1 LILSDF
7 NDPPIVEPRG
17 AGKPDVEVVTTEG
30 LKEKFAPEPQT
41 EDRDMT
47 EEELDKLIEGFEDDD
62 ETQEFD
68 IIIQG
73 GRKIRVPKKK
83 YVQNEEQAESNAWSK
98 IKELDIPEPEKN
110 DIVIP
115 ELKNTMVEEKIE
127 TVEEPAELIKPELVI
142 PQEKIK
148 KHKAKMVSDSEY
160 RQRIEDR
167 IKNLITKIENNEIKL
182 KDLSEEDQNLILR
195 IMDE

>member
-1 LILSDF
+1 
-7 NDPPIVEPRG
+7 
-17 AGKPDVEVVTTEG
+17 
-30 LKEKFAPEPQT
+30 
-41 EDRDMT
+41 
-47 EEELDKLIEGFEDDD
+47 
-62 ETQEFD
+62 
-68 IIIQG
+68 
-73 GRKIRVPKKK
+73 
-83 YVQNEEQAESNAWSK
+83 
-98 IKELDIPEPEKN
+98 
-110 DIVIP
+110 
-115 ELKNTMVEEKIE
+115 
-127 TVEEPAELIKPELVI
+127 LVI